1 LPSALPTFHNTSLRD
16 HYPESDHNEVPEFIK
31 YVHYEFGENV
41 VFNASGI
48 GRLTTLVSNKNG
60 DCLFAMHAV
69 CANIVQGVCARQTTY
84 PSLRAYYE
92 VLISVIP
99 HYYDETGI
107 IWPHDYFG
115 ATEYWGYSEW
125 DYHEGFQKFVT
136 DPLEVTKTATYVL
149 DVLHSAP
156 TPRSTPAETTRTS
169 RPAQDPINTTAAPS
183 NILSSFERLPS
194 ELVEEISDFV
204 PDQTVFAMR
213 LTSRTLAYKLPWDQR
228 LCYKRLVSGISMPH
242 LWGVGS
248 NTNKTLEEY
257 LKGHMTNPEQQNWK
271 YLTTLL
277 ADTRKIVGND
287 PEKSGMPLELWN
299 RCRIWECV
307 VDVKRY
313 KRSAE
318 ERAKDFSYF

>member
-1 LPSALPTFHNTSLRD
+1 MPSALPTFHNTSVRD
-16 HYPESDHNEVPEFIK
+16 HEPKSDPKEVPEFIK

-69 CANIVQGVCARQTTY
+69 CANIVQEVCSRQTTY

-92 VLISVIP
+92 VLISAIP

-107 IWPHDYFG
+107 MWPHNYFG

-125 DYHEGFQKFVT
+125 DYHEGFHKFVT
-136 DPLEVTKTATYVL
+136 NPLEVTKTATYIL
-149 DVLHSAP
+149 DLLHSAP
-156 TPRSTPAETTRTS
+156 KPRSTQTETTHTT
-169 RPAQDPINTTAAPS
+169 RPPQDLISTTAAS
-183 NILSSFERLPS
+183 ANRLTSFERLPS
-194 ELVEEISDFV
+194 ELIEQISDFV

-213 LTSRTLAYKLPWDQR
+213 LTSRKLAYKLPWNQR
-228 LCYKRLVSGISMPH
+228 LCCKRLASGISMPH
-242 LWGVGS
+242 LWGAWL
-248 NTNKTLEEY
+248 NANDTLKEH
-257 LKGHMTNPEQQNWK
+257 LKSLMTDPKQHNWK
-271 YLTTLL
+271 HLTTLL
-277 ADTRKIVGND
+277 ADTSKIVGGD
-287 PEKSGMPLELWN
+287 PENSGVPLELWN

-318 ERAKDFSYF
+318 ERAKYLSYC

>member
-16 HYPESDHNEVPEFIK
+16 HHPKSDPNEVPEFIK

-41 VFNASGI
+41 VFNASSI

-60 DCLFAMHAV
+60 DCMFAMHAV
-69 CANIVQGVCARQTTY
+69 CANIVQEVCARQTTY

-92 VLISVIP
+92 VLISAIP

-115 ATEYWGYSEW
+115 ATEYWGYNEW

-136 DPLEVTKTATYVL
+136 DPLDVTKTATYVL
-149 DVLHSAP
+149 NVLHSAP
-156 TPRSTPAETTRTS
+156 AETAGTLLSSQAPT
-169 RPAQDPINTTAAPS
+169 NTTAAPS
-183 NILSSFERLPS
+183 NRLNSFERLPS
-194 ELVEEISDFV
+194 ELIEEVSDFV

-213 LTSRTLAYKLPWDQR
+213 LTSQTFAYKLPWNQR
-228 LCYKRLVSGISMPH
+228 LCYKRIIGGISMPH
-242 LWGVGS
+242 LWGIGLD
-248 NTNKTLEEY
+248 TNMALKEY
-257 LKGHMTNPEQQNWK
+257 LKSHSNNPEQQNWK

-277 ADTRKIVGND
+277 ADTRRIVGNE
-287 PEKSGMPLELWN
+287 PKKSGVPLELWN

-318 ERAKDFSYF
+318 ERAKDLAYF